1 MGNESANE
9 TIPQNMGAE
18 NTKGDKWPNKNSNG
32 WRNRTNDELQL
43 MWRK

>member
-9 TIPQNMGAE
+9 TIPQNMGTE
-18 NTKGDKWPNKNSNG
+18 NTKGDIWLNKNSNG
-32 WRNRTNDELQL
+32 WRKRTNDELQF

>member
-9 TIPQNMGAE
+9 AIPQNMGAE
-18 NTKGDKWPNKNSNG
+18 NTKRDIWQNKNSNG
-32 WRNRTNDELQL
+32 WRNGTNDELQF